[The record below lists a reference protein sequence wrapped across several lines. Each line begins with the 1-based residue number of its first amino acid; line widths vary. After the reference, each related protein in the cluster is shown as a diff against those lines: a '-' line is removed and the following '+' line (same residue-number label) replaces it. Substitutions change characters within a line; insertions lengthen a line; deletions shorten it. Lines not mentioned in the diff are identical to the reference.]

1 MMIYFDCRYIWYIM
15 WIWINV
21 PSTRPYKGGHEWP
34 WFLTNLHITHL
45 GCWDNFIKFQS
56 GGSLEDRLIHA
67 ANCVIMP
74 FFRLYEFN
82 RQHLLPPFR
91 KSELPN
97 IHKYTLTKT
106 ATCKTSSPFSDL
118 SRDWRWVSTKLIRSW
133 PNSEF
138 MDSQAWKDAF
148 PKGHGVQ
155 KKRS

>member
-21 PSTRPYKGGHEWP
+21 DTALQRGARMAMILDKSTR
-34 WFLTNLHITHL
+34 
-45 GCWDNFIKFQS
+45 CWDNFIKFQS